1 MCELKRIL
9 RLTLISCLLFSS
21 NLAYSGVKEDPIL
34 KVDYGPSTAF
44 KTGTVGKINI
54 PLDELTNA
62 KIAVLDG
69 LVIIFDDGSNLSM
82 ETLTD
87 KAMGFE
93 GVDMRTWPKYL
104 LGIQS
109 AGSEPEGYKSDLEQ
123 SKKHI
128 IDTEISAYEIRTFPT
143 KQGIG
148 YWAIGPKKSVI
159 VFTSSVIEDQVAL
172 LFAENM
178 DEQQIKKIIINGALK

>member
-9 RLTLISCLLFSS
+9 SLSLLSFLLFSS
-21 NLAYSGVKEDPIL
+21 NLAYSGAKEYPIL

-44 KTGTVGKINI
+44 KTGAVGKISI
-54 PLDELTNA
+54 PLDELANA

-87 KAMGFE
+87 KTIGFE
-93 GVDMRTWPKYL
+93 GVDMRTWPKFL
-104 LGIQS
+104 LGIRKD
-109 AGSEPEGYKSDLEQ
+109 GPEPEGFRSDLQ
-123 SKKHI
+123 LSKKHV
-128 IDTEISAYEIRTFPT
+128 IDTEVSPYEVRKFAT
-143 KQGIG
+143 KQGVG
-148 YWAIGPKKSVI
+148 YWAIGSRKSVI
-159 VFTSSVIEDQVAL
+159 VFTSSEITDQVAL